1 MYFEYGIKNKRV
13 NSTQTVYILRSV
25 RFRKKEERKKLKCLV
40 RVFFLNL
47 MV

>member
-25 RFRKKEERKKLKCLV
+25 RFRKKEVK
-40 RVFFLNL
+40 VFGSSIFS
-47 MV
+47 